1 MNIQRV
7 IAKNFSITCIFNQCN
22 LFNNL
27 IHSSLLQMFIE
38 KQVFKCLLKIPL

>member
-27 IHSSLLQMFIE
+27 IHSSLSSNVHRKTGIQMFA
-38 KQVFKCLLKIPL
+38 